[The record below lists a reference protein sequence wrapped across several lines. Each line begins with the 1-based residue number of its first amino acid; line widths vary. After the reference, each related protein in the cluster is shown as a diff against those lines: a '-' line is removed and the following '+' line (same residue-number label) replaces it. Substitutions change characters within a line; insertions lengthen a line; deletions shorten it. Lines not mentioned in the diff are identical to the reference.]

1 MHQLIFRNNLVRPR
15 RFERRFLA
23 NRASFLPLEEGRMGL
38 DSRLELL
45 CHPYQRC
52 GSPSILVE
60 HDSMEPGRRI
70 ELRYAGYESAAL
82 PIELTRRLTGASS
95 QSLTGLPGIQILRID
110 GNAYEA
116 ALNAGVLPL
125 DDTPEGAPGFEPGF
139 PAARS
144 G

>member
-1 MHQLIFRNNLVRPR
+1 
-15 RFERRFLA
+15 
-23 NRASFLPLEEGRMGL
+23 MGL

-60 HDSMEPGRRI
+60 HDFMEPGRRI

-95 QSLTGLPGIQILRID
+95 QSLTGFPGIQILRID

-125 DDTPEGAPGFEPGF
+125 DDTPEGARDSNPDFRLLGAGDETRTHEFDLGMVTLCH
-139 PAARS
+139 
-144 G
+144 

>member
-1 MHQLIFRNNLVRPR
+1 
-15 RFERRFLA
+15 
-23 NRASFLPLEEGRMGL
+23 MGL

-60 HDSMEPGRRI
+60 RNAFMEPGRRI

-95 QSLTGLPGIQILRID
+95 QSLTGFPGIQILRID
-110 GNAYEA
+110 NNAYEA
-116 ALNAGVLPL
+116 EL
-125 DDTPEGAPGFEPGF
+125 TPA
-139 PAARS
+139 S
-144 G
+144 YH